1 MRKKAKKK
9 KGYGCTMKI
18 DGSVCTLQH
27 YMDGT
32 SSFNI
37 ATLVIKNG
45 KPFIENDYLEFELP
59 KREDL
64 DLYTS
69 AFGSPNHD

>member
-1 MRKKAKKK
+1 
-9 KGYGCTMKI
+9 MKI

-45 KPFIENDYLEFELP
+45 EPFIENDYLEFELP
-59 KREDL
+59 KRED
-64 DLYTS
+64 
-69 AFGSPNHD
+69 HD

>member
-1 MRKKAKKK
+1 MRKKIK
-9 KGYGCTMKI
+9 KGYGYTMKI

-27 YMDGT
+27 YINGT

-37 ATLVIKNG
+37 ATLEIKNG
-45 KPFIENDYLEFELP
+45 APFIENDYLEFELP

-64 DLYTS
+64 YIS
-69 AFGSPNHD
+69 AFGSANHD